1 MQQLLA
7 CVAGGFSCQDLA
19 AQPSELADA
28 LGVLRSELAFQLQ
41 TQLLR
46 QGRTLAPCRNGDLQV
61 AASDH
66 RGKIEI
72 AIGWVVDYIAEHSMP
87 ASFGINFM
95 IDFRRG
101 SCCDHEFLVAGV
113 TGCEAALVPLYSS
126 FLSPYRDGQCGG
138 RC

>member
-19 AQPSELADA
+19 ALPSEFADA
-28 LGVLRSELAFQLQ
+28 LGVLRPELAFQLQ

-46 QGRTLAPCRNGDLQV
+46 QGRTLAPCRNGDLKV

-72 AIGWVVDYIAEHSMP
+72 AGGRGGDYIAEHAQP
-87 ASFGINFM
+87 ASFGRNFRS
-95 IDFRRG
+95 D
-101 SCCDHEFLVAGV
+101 LK
-113 TGCEAALVPLYSS
+113 L
-126 FLSPYRDGQCGG
+126 
-138 RC
+138 